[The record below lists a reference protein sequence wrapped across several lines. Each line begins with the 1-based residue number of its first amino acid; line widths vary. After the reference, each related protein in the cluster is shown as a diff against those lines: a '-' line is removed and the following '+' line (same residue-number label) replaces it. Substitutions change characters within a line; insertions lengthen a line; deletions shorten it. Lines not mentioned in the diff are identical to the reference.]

1 MLLFPVS
8 WLLIGALS
16 GKVSEG
22 IVDQCVHS
30 FAQRRANET
39 RHQND
44 EIFLENNV
52 KISTCLSLCESD
64 VQQKYYHLSFCQ

>member
-1 MLLFPVS
+1 MPPFPVS

-22 IVDQCVHS
+22 IVDQCVYS
-30 FAQRRANET
+30 FSQRRANET

-44 EIFLENNV
+44 EIFP
-52 KISTCLSLCESD
+52 
-64 VQQKYYHLSFCQ
+64 